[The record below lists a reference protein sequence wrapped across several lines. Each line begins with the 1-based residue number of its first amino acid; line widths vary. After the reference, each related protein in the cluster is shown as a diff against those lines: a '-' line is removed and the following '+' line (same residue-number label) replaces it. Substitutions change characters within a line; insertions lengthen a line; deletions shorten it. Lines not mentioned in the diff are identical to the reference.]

1 MKKLSEFLVSVLDTA
16 EKMEILRDVRYVNV
30 AMLSLF

>member
-1 MKKLSEFLVSVLDTA
+1 MKKLSEFLVFVLDTA